1 MSDMSGSLRSIYYAL
16 AANSAIAVAK
26 GFAAFVTG
34 SGAMFAE
41 AIHSGADSAN
51 QLLLLYGL
59 KRAKRPP
66 NMKFPLGH
74 GKEIYFWSFI
84 VALMLFSVGG
94 LVSIYEGIHKLQHPE
109 PLNQPWIAVGVL
121 VFALLAEG
129 GSLFGCIREIN
140 KVRGDQSL
148 WQWFRQ
154 SRQSELIVIF
164 GEDLAALFGLMAA
177 LVAVSITMI
186 TGDPLWDVL
195 GSCAIGVLLIIIAF
209 LIGGEVKDLLIGQG
223 VETRVRDEMQEF
235 LEAQAEVVQVFNIVS
250 LQMGPDAMV
259 AVKAQMSTTASAQ
272 EVCRMINVVEA
283 RFRQRFPQVAWLF
296 FEPDITD

>member
-164 GEDLAALFGLMAA
+164 GEDIAALFGLMAA

-186 TGDPLWDVL
+186 TGDPLWDAL

-223 VETRVRDEMQEF
+223 VEPRLRDEMQEF

-259 AVKAQMSTTASAQ
+259 AVKAQMATTASAQ
-272 EVCRMINVVEA
+272 EVCRMINVVEV
-283 RFRQRFPQVAWLF
+283 RFRERYPQVAWLF

>member
-1 MSDMSGSLRSIYYAL
+1 MSDMSGSLKSIYYAL
-16 AANSAIAVAK
+16 AANTAIAIAK

-121 VFALLAEG
+121 VFAMLAEG

-186 TGDPLWDVL
+186 TGDPLWDAL

-209 LIGGEVKDLLIGQG
+209 LIGAEVKDLLIGQG
-223 VETRVRDEMQEF
+223 VEPRLRDEMQEF

-259 AVKAQMSTTASAQ
+259 AVKAQMATTASAQ
-272 EVCRMINVVEA
+272 EVCRMINVVEV
-283 RFRQRFPQVAWLF
+283 RFRERYPQVAWLF